1 MLSVAGVGGFS
12 VLPDV
17 VHKREK
23 DGRLSLLS
31 VAGVGR
37 PLGLPGLVAQAC
49 TGVLSQAVRS
59 AGKNRI

>member
-23 DGRLSLLS
+23 DGRLSLLRS
-31 VAGVGR
+31 RMLAGR
-37 PLGLPGLVAQAC
+37 
-49 TGVLSQAVRS
+49 RS
-59 AGKNRI
+59 AGLGSTNGNGRVVAGR